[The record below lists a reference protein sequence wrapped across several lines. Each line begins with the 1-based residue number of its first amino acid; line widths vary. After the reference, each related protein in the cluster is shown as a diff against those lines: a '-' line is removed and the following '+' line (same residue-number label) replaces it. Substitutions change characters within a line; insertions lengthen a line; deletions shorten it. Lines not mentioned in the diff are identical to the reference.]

1 MLHAR
6 LARDTVGG
14 LFFAAIGLAFV
25 LGSNHLPMGEAARMA
40 SGYFPRLLGFCLIFI
55 GLVISIRGTFSE
67 KKPHEIIYRFALKKV
82 LLIGTALLAFAFL
95 LFAFLLEPAG
105 LWIALS
111 VLVFIS
117 SFASEKRG
125 IREALIL
132 TVVIDLLVAAVF
144 VGAIGLEINL
154 LPAWE

>member
-40 SGYFPRLLGFCLIFI
+40 SGYFPRLLGYCLIFI

-67 KKPHEIIYRFALKKV
+67 KKSHEIIYRFTLKKV
-82 LLIGTALLAFAFL
+82 ILIGIALLA
-95 LFAFLLEPAG
+95 FAFLLEPAG

-117 SFASEKRG
+117 SFASEQRS

-132 TVVIDLLVAAVF
+132 TVVVDLLVTAVF

-154 LPAWE
+154 LPAWV

>member
-95 LFAFLLEPAG
+95 LEPAG

>member
-40 SGYFPRLLGFCLIFI
+40 SGYFPRLLGYCLIFI
-55 GLVISIRGTFSE
+55 GLVISILGTFSE
-67 KKPHEIIYRFALKKV
+67 KKSHEIIYRFTLKTV
-82 LLIGTALLAFAFL
+82 ILIGIALLA
-95 LFAFLLEPAG
+95 FAFLLEPAG

-117 SFASEKRG
+117 SFASEQRS

-132 TVVIDLLVAAVF
+132 TVVVDLLVTAVF

-154 LPAWE
+154 LPAWV

>member
-14 LFFAAIGLAFV
+14 LFFAAIGLTFV

-67 KKPHEIIYRFALKKV
+67 KKSHEIIYRFALKKV
-82 LLIGTALLAFAFL
+82 LLIGIALLA
-95 LFAFLLEPAG
+95 FAFLLEPAG

-117 SFASEKRG
+117 SFASVQRS

-132 TVVIDLLVAAVF
+132 TVVVDLLVTAVF

>member
-67 KKPHEIIYRFALKKV
+67 KKSHEIIYRFALKKV

-95 LFAFLLEPAG
+95 LEPAG

-117 SFASEKRG
+117 SFASEQRS

-132 TVVIDLLVAAVF
+132 TVVVDLLVTAVF
-144 VGAIGLEINL
+144 FGANGLEKNR

>member
-67 KKPHEIIYRFALKKV
+67 KKSHEIIYRFALKKV
-82 LLIGTALLAFAFL
+82 LLIGIALLA
-95 LFAFLLEPAG
+95 FAFLLEPAG

-154 LPAWE
+154 LPPWE

>member
-40 SGYFPRLLGFCLIFI
+40 SGYFPRLLGYCLIFI

-67 KKPHEIIYRFALKKV
+67 KKSHEIIYRFALKKV

-95 LFAFLLEPAG
+95 LEPAG

-117 SFASEKRG
+117 SCASEQRS

-132 TVVIDLLVAAVF
+132 TVVVDLLVTAVF

>member
-1 MLHAR
+1 MPHAR

-40 SGYFPRLLGFCLIFI
+40 SGYFPRLLGYCLIFI

-67 KKPHEIIYRFALKKV
+67 KKSHEIIYRFALKKV

-95 LFAFLLEPAG
+95 LEPAG

-117 SFASEKRG
+117 SFASEQRR

-132 TVVIDLLVAAVF
+132 TVVVDLLVTAVF

>member
-14 LFFAAIGLAFV
+14 LFFAAIGLTFV
-25 LGSNHLPMGEAARMA
+25 LGSNHLPMGEAGRMA

-67 KKPHEIIYRFALKKV
+67 KKPHEVIYRFALKKV
-82 LLIGTALLAFAFL
+82 VLIGIALLA
-95 LFAFLLEPAG
+95 FAFLLEPAG

>member
-40 SGYFPRLLGFCLIFI
+40 SGYFPRLLGYCLIFI

-67 KKPHEIIYRFALKKV
+67 KKSHEIIYRFTLEKV
-82 LLIGTALLAFAFL
+82 ILIGIALLA
-95 LFAFLLEPAG
+95 FAFLLEPAG

-117 SFASEKRG
+117 SFASEQRS

-132 TVVIDLLVAAVF
+132 TVVVDLLVTAVF

-154 LPAWE
+154 LPAWV

>member
-6 LARDTVGG
+6 LARDSVGG
-14 LFFAAIGLAFV
+14 LFFAAIGLTFV

-67 KKPHEIIYRFALKKV
+67 KKPHEVIYRFALKKV
-82 LLIGTALLAFAFL
+82 VLIGIALLA
-95 LFAFLLEPAG
+95 FAFLLEPAG

>member
-40 SGYFPRLLGFCLIFI
+40 SGYFPRLLGYCLIFI

-67 KKPHEIIYRFALKKV
+67 KKSHEIIYRFALKKV
-82 LLIGTALLAFAFL
+82 LLIGIALLA
-95 LFAFLLEPAG
+95 FAFLLEPAG

-117 SFASEKRG
+117 SFASEQRS

-132 TVVIDLLVAAVF
+132 TIVVDLLVTAVF

>member
-40 SGYFPRLLGFCLIFI
+40 SGYFPRLLGYCLIFI

-67 KKPHEIIYRFALKKV
+67 KKSHEIIYRFALKKV
-82 LLIGTALLAFAFL
+82 LLISTALLA
-95 LFAFLLEPAG
+95 FAFLLEPAG

-117 SFASEKRG
+117 SFASEQRR

-132 TVVIDLLVAAVF
+132 TVVVDLLVTAVF

>member
-55 GLVISIRGTFSE
+55 GFVISIRGTFSE
-67 KKPHEIIYRFALKKV
+67 KKSHEVIYRFALKKV
-82 LLIGTALLAFAFL
+82 VLIGIALLA
-95 LFAFLLEPAG
+95 FAFLLEPAG

>member
-1 MLHAR
+1 MPHAR

-40 SGYFPRLLGFCLIFI
+40 SGYFPRLLGYCLIFI

-67 KKPHEIIYRFALKKV
+67 KKSHEIIYRFALKKV
-82 LLIGTALLAFAFL
+82 LLIGTALLA
-95 LFAFLLEPAG
+95 FAFLLEPAG

-154 LPAWE
+154 LPPWE

>member
-40 SGYFPRLLGFCLIFI
+40 SGYFPRLLGYCLIFI

-67 KKPHEIIYRFALKKV
+67 KKSHEIIYRFALKKV
-82 LLIGTALLAFAFL
+82 LLIGIALLA
-95 LFAFLLEPAG
+95 FAFLLEPAG

>member
-67 KKPHEIIYRFALKKV
+67 KKPHEVIYRFALKKV
-82 LLIGTALLAFAFL
+82 VLIGIALLAFAFL
-95 LFAFLLEPAG
+95 LEAAG

>member
-25 LGSNHLPMGEAARMA
+25 LGSNNLPMGEAARMA
-40 SGYFPRLLGFCLIFI
+40 SGYFPRLLGYCLIFI

-67 KKPHEIIYRFALKKV
+67 KKSHEIIYRFALKKI
-82 LLIGTALLAFAFL
+82 LLIGTALLA
-95 LFAFLLEPAG
+95 FAFLLEPAG

-117 SFASEKRG
+117 SFASEQRS
-125 IREALIL
+125 ICEALIL
-132 TVVIDLLVAAVF
+132 TVVVDLLVTAVF

>member
-14 LFFAAIGLAFV
+14 LFFAAIGLTFV
-25 LGSNHLPMGEAARMA
+25 LGSNHLPMGDAARMA

-67 KKPHEIIYRFALKKV
+67 KKPHEVIYRFALKKV
-82 LLIGTALLAFAFL
+82 VLIGIALLA
-95 LFAFLLEPAG
+95 FAFLLEPAG

>member
-1 MLHAR
+1 MLDWPATQWV
-6 LARDTVGG
+6 DF
-14 LFFAAIGLAFV
+14 FFAAIGLAFV

-40 SGYFPRLLGFCLIFI
+40 SGYFPRLLGYCLIFI

-67 KKPHEIIYRFALKKV
+67 KKSHEIIYRFALKKV
-82 LLIGTALLAFAFL
+82 LLIGIALLA
-95 LFAFLLEPAG
+95 FAFLLEPAG

-117 SFASEKRG
+117 SFASEQRS

-132 TVVIDLLVAAVF
+132 TVVVDLLVTAVF

>member
-6 LARDTVGG
+6 LARGTVGG

-25 LGSNHLPMGEAARMA
+25 LGSNHFPMGEAARMA
-40 SGYFPRLLGFCLIFI
+40 SGYFPRLLGYCLIFI

-67 KKPHEIIYRFALKKV
+67 KKSHEIIYRFALKKV
-82 LLIGTALLAFAFL
+82 LLIGIALLA
-95 LFAFLLEPAG
+95 FAFLLEPAG

-144 VGAIGLEINL
+144 VGVIGLEINL
-154 LPAWE
+154 LPPWE

>member
-40 SGYFPRLLGFCLIFI
+40 SGYFPRLLGYCLIFI

-67 KKPHEIIYRFALKKV
+67 KKSHEIIYRFALKKI
-82 LLIGTALLAFAFL
+82 LLIGTALLA
-95 LFAFLLEPAG
+95 FAFLLEPAG

-117 SFASEKRG
+117 SFASEQRS
-125 IREALIL
+125 ICEALIL
-132 TVVIDLLVAAVF
+132 TVIVDLLVTAVF
-144 VGAIGLEINL
+144 VGVIGLEINL

>member
-40 SGYFPRLLGFCLIFI
+40 SGYFPHLLGLCLIFI

-67 KKPHEIIYRFALKKV
+67 KKPHEVIYRFALKKV
-82 LLIGTALLAFAFL
+82 VLIGIALLA
-95 LFAFLLEPAG
+95 FAFLLEPAG

-117 SFASEKRG
+117 SFASEKRSL
-125 IREALIL
+125 REALSL

-154 LPAWE
+154 LPEWE

>member
-40 SGYFPRLLGFCLIFI
+40 SGYFPRLLGYCLIFI

-67 KKPHEIIYRFALKKV
+67 KKSHEIIYRFALKKV
-82 LLIGTALLAFAFL
+82 LLIGIALLA
-95 LFAFLLEPAG
+95 FAFLLEPAG

-154 LPAWE
+154 LPSWE

>member
-40 SGYFPRLLGFCLIFI
+40 SGYFPRLLGYCLIFI
-55 GLVISIRGTFSE
+55 GLAISIRGTFSE
-67 KKPHEIIYRFALKKV
+67 KKSHEIIYRFALKKV

-95 LFAFLLEPAG
+95 LEPAG
-105 LWIALS
+105 LWIVLS

-117 SFASEKRG
+117 SFASEQRS

-132 TVVIDLLVAAVF
+132 TVVVELLVTAVF

>member
-40 SGYFPRLLGFCLIFI
+40 SGYFPRLLGYCLIFI
-55 GLVISIRGTFSE
+55 GLVISILGTFSE
-67 KKPHEIIYRFALKKV
+67 KKSHEIIYRFALKKV

-95 LFAFLLEPAG
+95 LEPAG

-117 SFASEKRG
+117 SFASEQRS

-132 TVVIDLLVAAVF
+132 TVVVDLLVTAVF

>member
-6 LARDTVGG
+6 LARDSVGG
-14 LFFAAIGLAFV
+14 LFFAAIGLTFV

-82 LLIGTALLAFAFL
+82 VLIGIALLA
-95 LFAFLLEPAG
+95 FAFLLEPAG

>member
-40 SGYFPRLLGFCLIFI
+40 SGYFPRLLGYCLIFI

-67 KKPHEIIYRFALKKV
+67 KKSHEIIYRFALKKV
-82 LLIGTALLAFAFL
+82 LLIGIALLA
-95 LFAFLLEPAG
+95 FAFLLEPAG

-117 SFASEKRG
+117 SFASEQRS

-132 TVVIDLLVAAVF
+132 TVVVGLLVTAVF

>member
-40 SGYFPRLLGFCLIFI
+40 SGYFPRLLGYCLIFI
-55 GLVISIRGTFSE
+55 GLVLSIRGTFSE
-67 KKPHEIIYRFALKKV
+67 KKSHEIIYRFALKKV

-95 LFAFLLEPAG
+95 LEPAG

-117 SFASEKRG
+117 SFASEQRS

-132 TVVIDLLVAAVF
+132 TVVVDLLVTAVF

>member
-40 SGYFPRLLGFCLIFI
+40 SGYFPRLLGYCLIFI

-67 KKPHEIIYRFALKKV
+67 KKSHEIIYRFALKKV
-82 LLIGTALLAFAFL
+82 VLIGIALLA
-95 LFAFLLEPAG
+95 FAFLLEPAG

-154 LPAWE
+154 LPPWE

>member
-40 SGYFPRLLGFCLIFI
+40 SGYFPRLLGYCLIFI

-67 KKPHEIIYRFALKKV
+67 KKSHEIIYRFALKKI
-82 LLIGTALLAFAFL
+82 LLIGTALLA
-95 LFAFLLEPAG
+95 FAFLLEPAG

-117 SFASEKRG
+117 SFASEQRS

-132 TVVIDLLVAAVF
+132 TVVVDLLVTAVF

>member
-40 SGYFPRLLGFCLIFI
+40 SGYFPRLLGYCLIFI

-67 KKPHEIIYRFALKKV
+67 KKSHEIIYRFALKKV

-95 LFAFLLEPAG
+95 LEHAG

-117 SFASEKRG
+117 SFASEQRS

-132 TVVIDLLVAAVF
+132 TVVVELLVTAVF

>member
-67 KKPHEIIYRFALKKV
+67 KKSHEVIYRFALKKV
-82 LLIGTALLAFAFL
+82 VLIGIALLA
-95 LFAFLLEPAG
+95 FAFLLEPAG

-132 TVVIDLLVAAVF
+132 TVVVDLLVTAVF

-154 LPAWE
+154 LPTLE

>member
-67 KKPHEIIYRFALKKV
+67 KKSHEVIYRFALKKV
-82 LLIGTALLAFAFL
+82 VLIGIALLA
-95 LFAFLLEPAG
+95 FAFLLEPAG

-132 TVVIDLLVAAVF
+132 TVVVDLLVTAVF

>member
-40 SGYFPRLLGFCLIFI
+40 SGYFPRLLGYCLIFI

-67 KKPHEIIYRFALKKV
+67 KKSHEIIYRFALKKI
-82 LLIGTALLAFAFL
+82 LLIGTALLA
-95 LFAFLLEPAG
+95 FAFLLEPAG

-117 SFASEKRG
+117 SFASEQRS
-125 IREALIL
+125 ICEALIL
-132 TVVIDLLVAAVF
+132 TVVVDLLVTAVF

-154 LPAWE
+154 LPALE

>member
-40 SGYFPRLLGFCLIFI
+40 SGYFPRLLGYCLIFI

-67 KKPHEIIYRFALKKV
+67 KKSHEIIYRFALKKV
-82 LLIGTALLAFAFL
+82 LLIGTALLA
-95 LFAFLLEPAG
+95 FAFLLEPAG

-154 LPAWE
+154 LPPWE

>member
-40 SGYFPRLLGFCLIFI
+40 SGYFPRLLGYCLIFI

-67 KKPHEIIYRFALKKV
+67 KKSHEVIYRFALKKV
-82 LLIGTALLAFAFL
+82 VLIGIALLA
-95 LFAFLLEPAG
+95 FAFLLEPAG

-132 TVVIDLLVAAVF
+132 TVVVDLLVTAVF

-154 LPAWE
+154 LPALE